1 MTDRLRRL
9 CILVTCLWVI
19 LLVGCSGQ
27 AITNTPT
34 TAVPPA
40 AARPGGKTTLYL
52 WYAWPYPEQRALV
65 NLIDRY
71 NRASAEVEI
80 IAQARPVASLASD
93 LRVAAEEGRGP
104 HLALLKN
111 HTLGTLVETNLLRP
125 LNDLISPKELERL
138 LPAAVAGGIVEH
150 ADQSA
155 QLYGIP
161 ISFDTVALYYN
172 RANWLA
178 APTDTET
185 MVRNARGLSDIES
198 QPSIWGMAYNLALDR
213 SIAYLYAFGGEIVDA
228 EGQLV
233 LGSSGRAGTERWLEW
248 IVDLRQDEQ
257 ILAGLDSVAID
268 RALASQQALMTIDW
282 AHALPTYRDLWGDQL
297 GVALLPALGP
307 DEGRPQPY
315 VQSEVVSINALASD
329 AEQRAAI
336 DFIRYLIAEESQ
348 RTLLA
353 AGRQP
358 VLLDLELT
366 GSTPD
371 VVHARIFRE
380 QAQQGQPMPNSRM
393 HNTVVW
399 RELESMCAGVLRGIL
414 TPEQAVTEADT
425 RIRDQ
430 LGLAP

>member
-1 MTDRLRRL
+1 
-9 CILVTCLWVI
+9 VT
-19 LLVGCSGQ
+19 
-27 AITNTPT
+27 
-34 TAVPPA
+34 PA
-40 AARPGGKTTLYL
+40 ALTPGGKTTLYL
-52 WYAWPYPEQRALV
+52 WYAWPYPEQGALV
-65 NLIDRY
+65 TLIDRY
-71 NRASAEVEI
+71 NRASADVEI
-80 IAQARPVASLASD
+80 IAQARPIASLASD
-93 LRVAAEEGRGP
+93 LRIAAEEGRGP

-111 HTLGTLVETNLLRP
+111 HTLGTLAEANLLRP
-125 LNDLISPKELERL
+125 LNDLISPKELEQL
-138 LPAAVAGGIVEH
+138 LPTAVAGGFVER

-161 ISFDTVALYYN
+161 ISFDTLVLYYN

-185 MVRNARGLSDIES
+185 MLRNARGLSDISSE
-198 QPSIWGMAYNLALDR
+198 PSIWGMAYNLALDR
-213 SIAYLYAFGGEIVDA
+213 SIAYLYAYGGEVVDA

-233 LGSSGRAGTERWLEW
+233 LGTTGRDGTERWLNWLAE
-248 IVDLRQDEQ
+248 LRQDQQ

-268 RALASQQALMTIDW
+268 RALAAQQVLMTIDW

-297 GVALLPALGP
+297 GVALLPSLSPA
-307 DEGRPQPY
+307 EGHPRPY
-315 VQSEVVSINALASD
+315 VQSEVISINALAND

-336 DFIRYLIAEESQ
+336 DFTRYLIGEESQ

-358 VLLDLELT
+358 VLVDLELE

-371 VVHARIFRE
+371 VVYARTFRE
-380 QAQQGQPMPNSRM
+380 QAQQGQPMPTSHL

-399 RELESMCAGVLRGIL
+399 RELETMSTNVLRGIV
-414 TPEQAVTEADT
+414 TPEQAVSDADT
-425 RIRDQ
+425 RIRSR